1 MGVNVATQKEMKNPM
16 DKEIMA
22 HLDFPRDGEKI
33 VGKIMPIRGW
43 AFSKVGA
50 DILIDIYVN
59 DNLVDRG
66 SWGIPRF
73 DIYKKYSL

>member
-1 MGVNVATQKEMKNPM
+1 
-16 DKEIMA
+16 
-22 HLDFPRDGEKI
+22 
-33 VGKIMPIRGW
+33 MPIRGW